1 MILFAFWPRFLYFEG
16 MRRALCSSL
25 KTARSKP
32 VEIPESEAKHLVS
45 VMRLGPGDEIELLD
59 GMGFRANARLLMR
72 DKKVFG
78 ELSEEPGTD
87 PARCSLPI
95 RLHLAILKGDAMEWV
110 IEKAVELGVRTLV
123 PVETEFTVVKIHKK
137 GADAFRERWQ
147 RIADQALKQCGRLDR
162 MEIAEP
168 VSFEQLLLDPTPM
181 FWLDETLAHNGPGES
196 HLASLAGALVD
207 PAERALLVGP
217 EGGLSPTERGRLL
230 QLTGSAKKVIKRAHL
245 GSLILRAETAALFGV
260 SLLVGGHHGKK

>member
-1 MILFAFWPRFLYFEG
+1 
-16 MRRALCSSL
+16 MRRALCDSL
-25 KTARSKP
+25 KTSRSKP
-32 VEIPESEAKHLVS
+32 VEIPESEARHLVS

-78 ELSEEPGTD
+78 ELTEEPATD

-110 IEKAVELGVRTLV
+110 IEKAVELGVRSLV

-181 FWLDETLAHNGPGES
+181 FWLDETLARDGTRES
-196 HLASLAGALVD
+196 HLASLMDSASFSAGTS
-207 PAERALLVGP
+207 LLIGP
-217 EGGLSPTERGRLL
+217 EGGLSPAERGRLL
-230 QLTGSAKKVIKRAHL
+230 HLTGSGKKAITRAHL

>member
-1 MILFAFWPRFLYFEG
+1 

-25 KTARSKP
+25 KISRSKP
-32 VEIPESEAKHLVS
+32 VEIPESEARHLVS

-78 ELSEEPGTD
+78 ELTEEPVTD
-87 PARCSLPI
+87 SARCSLPI

-110 IEKAVELGVRTLV
+110 IEKAVELGVRSLV

-168 VSFEQLLLDPTPM
+168 VSFEQLLIDSTPM
-181 FWLDETLAHNGPGES
+181 FWLDETLAREGTDES
-196 HLASLAGALVD
+196 HLASIVNSAPIQG
-207 PAERALLVGP
+207 ERSLLIGP

-230 QLTGSAKKVIKRAHL
+230 HLTGAGKKVITRAHL
-245 GSLILRAETAALFGV
+245 GSLILRAETAALLGV